1 MREPRLQD
9 GLRPSWSTSVP
20 LGLARWCGWCAV
32 VVVVLAAALLV
43 QWGNRYYV
51 ARTLREVEEPS
62 TSAGYD
68 AVYSQLAVAHDTLM
82 QAVVALLT
90 VGALLGIRGFLRR
103 TVRGTT
109 R

>member
-9 GLRPSWSTSVP
+9 GLRPSWTTSAS
-20 LGLARWCGWCAV
+20 LGIARWCGWSAV
-32 VVVVLAAALLV
+32 VVGALATTLLV

-51 ARTLREVEEPS
+51 ARILKEVEEPS

-68 AVYSQLAVAHDTLM
+68 AVYRQLAVAHDTLM

-90 VGALLGIRGFLRR
+90 VGALLGVRSLLRR
-103 TVRGTT
+103 AAQGTT